1 MSADPTTE
9 VAEHKTSLTFDMA
22 LDRTSAAITRAGLTI
37 FAKIDHAAG
46 ARDVGLT
53 MPATTVLLYGHAKGG
68 TPIMLAA
75 PSVALDLPLRVLIRE
90 DADGHAIVAFH
101 PARQMLEAAGLPEAL
116 ASRLD
121 PAQKIIIE
129 ALSS

>member
-68 TPIMLAA
+68 TPIML
-75 PSVALDLPLRVLIRE
+75 
-90 DADGHAIVAFH
+90 
-101 PARQMLEAAGLPEAL
+101 EAAGLPEAL

>member
-1 MSADPTTE
+1 MSADPMTE
-9 VAEHKTSLTFDMA
+9 VAEHKTSLTFDTA
-22 LDRTSAAITRAGLTI
+22 LARISAALTRAGLTI
-37 FAKIDHAAG
+37 FAQIDHAAG

-53 MPATTVLLYGHAKGG
+53 MPPTTVLVYGNAKGG

-75 PSVALDLPLRVLIRE
+75 PIVALDLPLRVLIRE

-101 PARQMLEAAGLPEAL
+101 PARQMLVGAGVPEVL